1 MSDKWKVCPD
11 CEGDGNDKEA
21 EIEFTANDVYE
32 WYGDDVE
39 AQEDFRRSYM
49 RGDYSKPCQTC
60 KGQRVILRWGLR
72 NGTISYSELYELQSL
87 AEYIDPITLPDGTEY
102 VGPPLDEPC
111 DECGVPAGVPCL
123 PDPGEY
129 EEDE

>member
-1 MSDKWKVCPD
+1 MSAKWKVCPD
-11 CEGDGNDKEA
+11 CGGDGNDKEA

-60 KGQRVILRWGLR
+60 KGQRVVSAERYSDILEEIEYRHEVEMMRRAESGW
-72 NGTISYSELYELQSL
+72 SY
-87 AEYIDPITLPDGTEY
+87 
-102 VGPPLDEPC
+102 
-111 DECGVPAGVPCL
+111 
-123 PDPGEY
+123 
-129 EEDE
+129 

>member
-49 RGDYSKPCQTC
+49 RGDYSKLCQTC
-60 KGQRVILRWGLR
+60 KGQRVILA
-72 NGTISYSELYELQSL
+72 
-87 AEYIDPITLPDGTEY
+87 AEYEDAI
-102 VGPPLDEPC
+102 
-111 DECGVPAGVPCL
+111 
-123 PDPGEY
+123 
-129 EEDE
+129 EEIQYRHEVEMVRRAESGWMS

>member
-49 RGDYSKPCQTC
+49 RGDYSKPCQV
-60 KGQRVILRWGLR
+60 K
-72 NGTISYSELYELQSL
+72 
-87 AEYIDPITLPDGTEY
+87 ITLPDGTEY

-129 EEDE
+129 EEDDR

>member
-60 KGQRVILRWGLR
+60 KGQRVIPAADYEDAIEEIKYRHEAEMLHRAESGW
-72 NGTISYSELYELQSL
+72 SY
-87 AEYIDPITLPDGTEY
+87 
-102 VGPPLDEPC
+102 
-111 DECGVPAGVPCL
+111 
-123 PDPGEY
+123 
-129 EEDE
+129 

>member
-60 KGQRVILRWGLR
+60 KGQVK
-72 NGTISYSELYELQSL
+72 
-87 AEYIDPITLPDGTEY
+87 ITLPDGTEY

-129 EEDE
+129 EEDDR